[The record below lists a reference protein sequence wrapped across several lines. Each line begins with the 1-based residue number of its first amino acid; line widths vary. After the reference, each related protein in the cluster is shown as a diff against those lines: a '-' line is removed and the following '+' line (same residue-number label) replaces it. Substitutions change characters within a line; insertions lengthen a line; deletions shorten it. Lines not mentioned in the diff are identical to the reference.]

1 MTQDKYKKMEL
12 RVSGMTCASCA
23 TTIEKSLLNLGN
35 VSSASVNLGK
45 ETASIEY
52 DPKKLKLHDL
62 ERAVRDAGYDVINER
77 TVIKIGGMTCATC
90 VKTNENALKALD
102 GVVEV
107 SVNLGAEKA
116 YITYNSRITS
126 ISDMKIAIEES
137 GYQYLGV
144 EGEESESLEQAAR
157 EKDLKGKMT
166 RVIIGFVVSIPL
178 MLLMFIPL
186 TWPFPMAY
194 FMLVVATP
202 VFIYISYPIFTAAYR
217 SLKNR
222 NLNMDVMYSMGIG
235 VAYVSSLFGTFEF
248 VLTRDFLFYETAVML
263 ATFLTLGRYLE
274 ARAKGKTSEAIK
286 KLMGLQPKTAIVL
299 KDGIESEISIEDLQV
314 NDIVL
319 VKPGGKIPVDGK
331 VVDGESYVDESM
343 ITGEP
348 IPVLKK
354 KGRNVVGGTLNK
366 NGVLKFKATKIG
378 KETVLSQI
386 IKLVEDAQGSKP
398 PVQRIA
404 DKAVTYFIPTVLT
417 IAILS
422 FIGWY
427 FIVGNTLLFALTT
440 LISVLVIACPCALGL
455 ATPTAVTVG
464 VGRGAELGVLI
475 KNGEALEIPERL
487 TTVMFDKT
495 GTLTKGRPEVTDII
509 GFEVNKSKLLKYSA
523 SVEKNSQHPL
533 AEAII
538 REAKKNNIQLKSSER
553 FNTYGGKGV
562 SAMVEGKDVLI
573 GNRKFFSEKK
583 ISHLEA
589 ENKLAKF
596 EKEGKTAILIG
607 INNRLAGIIAIADP
621 LKETTKEAVSEFQAM
636 GLNVIM
642 LTGDNE
648 RTAKAI
654 AEQIGIN
661 KVRAEVLPKD
671 KALEVKKLQAKG
683 EVVAFIGDGINDAPA
698 LAQADVGIAIG
709 SGTDVA
715 VESGEIV
722 LVKDDLLD
730 SVAAVQLSKKVMSR
744 IKQNLFWA
752 FAYNTALIPVAA
764 GLLYPLFGITFRPEL
779 AGLAMAMS
787 SVTVVSLSL
796 LLKTYKPPVLK
807 LAKKYEKNISEEEF
821 NINLE
826 SAHKSEPELESN
838 LEPGHEST
846 SATVKSIGVD
856 MGMNMTGMMVMND
869 NIKGG
874 ENVAI
879 DPICKMKVDE
889 DSAKWISEYKGKKYY
904 FCAPGCKKAF
914 DLNPEEWINVD

>member
-1 MTQDKYKKMEL
+1 MTPDQYKKVEL

-23 TTIEKSLLNLGN
+23 TTIEKSLLNLDD

-52 DPKKLKLHDL
+52 DPNKLKLPDL
-62 ERAVRDAGYDVINER
+62 ETVVKNAGYDVINER
-77 TVIKIGGMTCATC
+77 TAIKIGGMTCATC
-90 VKTNENALKALD
+90 VKTNENALNALD
-102 GVVEV
+102 GVTDV

-116 YITYNSRITS
+116 YITYNPKITT
-126 ISDMKIAIEES
+126 IADMKKIIEDS

-157 EKDLKGKMT
+157 EKDLKEKLT
-166 RVIIGFVVSIPL
+166 RVVIGFAISIPL
-178 MLLMFIPL
+178 MALMFIPL
-186 TWPFPMAY
+186 NWPFPMAY
-194 FMLVVATP
+194 FMLVVSTP
-202 VFIYISYPIFTAAYR
+202 FFIYISYPIFTAAYR
-217 SLKNR
+217 SLKNK

-248 VLTRDFLFYETAVML
+248 ILTRDFLFYETAVML

-286 KLMGLQPKTAIVL
+286 KLMGLQPKTATVVR
-299 KDGIESEISIEDLQV
+299 DGKEIEISIEDVEV
-314 NDIVL
+314 NDIIL
-319 VKPGGKIPVDGK
+319 VKPGSKIPVDGK
-331 VVDGESYVDESM
+331 VVSGESYVDESM

-354 KGRNVVGGTLNK
+354 KNRDVVGGTLNK
-366 NGVLKFKATKIG
+366 NGVLNFKATKIG
-378 KETVLSQI
+378 KDTVLAQI
-386 IKLVEDAQGSKP
+386 IKFVEDAQGSKP

-417 IAILS
+417 IAIFS
-422 FIGWY
+422 FIVWY
-427 FIVGNTLLFALTT
+427 YIFGNTLLFALTT

-475 KNGEALEIPERL
+475 KNGEALEIPEKL
-487 TTVMFDKT
+487 TTIVFDKT
-495 GTLTKGRPEVTDII
+495 GTLTKGRPEVTDIES
-509 GFEVNKSKLLKYSA
+509 FVLSENELVKLTA

-533 AEAII
+533 GEAIVKH
-538 REAKKNNIQLKSSER
+538 AKINHIELETSKG
-553 FNTYGGKGV
+553 FDTFGGKGV
-562 SAMVEGKDVLI
+562 SALVDGKEILI
-573 GNRKFFSEKK
+573 GNRKFFSEKNISFKKHEK
-583 ISHLEA
+583 ILSGLE
-589 ENKLAKF
+589 N
-596 EKEGKTAILIG
+596 EGKTAILIG
-607 INNRLAGIIAIADP
+607 IENEFAGIIAIADP
-621 LKETTKEAVSEFQAM
+621 LKLTTKDAISEFKNL
-636 GLNVIM
+636 GLKVIM
-642 LTGDNE
+642 ITGDNR
-648 RTAKAI
+648 RTANAI
-654 AEQIGIN
+654 ANQIGIDR
-661 KVRAEVLPKD
+661 VLAEVLPQE
-671 KALEVKKLQAKG
+671 KALEVQKLQKTG
-683 EVVAFIGDGINDAPA
+683 ETVAFVGDGINDAPA

-730 SVAAVQLSKKVMSR
+730 SVGAVQLSKKVMSR

-752 FAYNTALIPVAA
+752 FAYNTALIPLAA
-764 GLLYPLFGITFRPEL
+764 GLFYPFFGLTFRPEL

-796 LLKTYKPPVLK
+796 MLKTYNPPVQK
-807 LAKKYEKNISEEEF
+807 VSAKYKDK
-821 NINLE
+821 IN
-826 SAHKSEPELESN
+826 KQVEPEDEFEDEELEV
-838 LEPGHEST
+838 EYVT
-846 SATVKSIGVD
+846 SPSGSETIDAGDSSMD
-856 MGMNMTGMMVMND
+856 MGMSIGMNMNS

-874 ENVAI
+874 ENMAI
-879 DPICKMKVDE
+879 DPICKMTVDE
-889 DSAKWISEYKGKKYY
+889 KTAKWVSEYKSEKYY